1 MPGRS
6 GRSPQRHLSAMRIL
20 PSPRARK
27 DILDHYTYIG
37 LRDEAAAERFLT
49 AIDRSFARM
58 AAHPDI
64 GSTRLW
70 QNPALRGIRAWPVAR
85 FDRHLIYYRRQGP
98 DALRILRILNGAALS
113 EGVLR
118 TPY

>member
-1 MPGRS
+1 M
-6 GRSPQRHLSAMRIL
+6 ATRIF

-37 LRDEAAAERFLT
+37 LRDEAAAKRFLT
-49 AIDRSFARM
+49 AIDRSFARI
-58 AAHPDI
+58 AEHPDI

-70 QNPALRGIRAWPVAR
+70 RNPALRGIRAWPVAE

-98 DALRILRILNGAALS
+98 DALRVLRILHGAALS
-113 EGVLR
+113 EGDLR
-118 TPY
+118 TPS

>member
-1 MPGRS
+1 M
-6 GRSPQRHLSAMRIL
+6 AVRIL

-27 DILDHYTYIG
+27 DVLDHYTRIG

-49 AIDRSFARM
+49 AVDRSFARI
-58 AAHPDI
+58 AEHPDI

-70 QNPALRGIRAWPVAR
+70 RNPALRGIRVWPVAGFER
-85 FDRHLIYYRRQGP
+85 YLIHYGRQGP
-98 DALRILRILNGAALS
+98 DALRILRILHGAALS

-118 TPY
+118 TPC

>member
-1 MPGRS
+1 M
-6 GRSPQRHLSAMRIL
+6 AMRIF

-49 AIDRSFARM
+49 AIDRSFARI
-58 AAHPDI
+58 AEHPDI

-70 QNPALRGIRAWPVAR
+70 RNPALRGIRAWPVAG

-98 DALRILRILNGAALS
+98 DALRVLRILHGAALS

-118 TPY
+118 TPS

>member
-1 MPGRS
+1 
-6 GRSPQRHLSAMRIL
+6 MRIL

-37 LRDEAAAERFLT
+37 LQDEAAAERFLT
-49 AIDRSFARM
+49 AIERSFARI
-58 AAHPDI
+58 AEHPDI

-70 QNPALRGIRAWPVAR
+70 HNPALRGIRAWPVGGFGR
-85 FDRHLIYYRRQGP
+85 YLIYYRRQGP
-98 DALRILRILNGAALS
+98 DALRILRILHGAALS
-113 EGVLR
+113 EEVLR